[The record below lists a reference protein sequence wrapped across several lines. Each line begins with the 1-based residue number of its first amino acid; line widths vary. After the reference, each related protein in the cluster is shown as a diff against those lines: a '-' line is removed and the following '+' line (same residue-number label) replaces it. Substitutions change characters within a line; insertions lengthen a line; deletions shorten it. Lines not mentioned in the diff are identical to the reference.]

1 MINNS
6 KFLRVIL
13 ITTAFFTF
21 MSANQGM
28 EEDYNDWEIVP
39 SHSAVSNDGASAYS
53 GNNVDGYNFEDDFE
67 LKVKAFGNTA
77 LNVLSGVGITVLNI
91 GLDIIENEAN
101 KSKNQFNS
109 GVALGSHIM
118 GNLYGQGV
126 ALQEA
131 YENEK
136 EILKERK

>member
-6 KFLRVIL
+6 KFLGVIL
-13 ITTAFFTF
+13 IPAAFFTF

-39 SHSAVSNDGASAYS
+39 SHSGVSKDDLSVYS
-53 GNNVDGYNFEDDFE
+53 GNNAYDYNIEDDFE

-77 LNVLSGVGITVLNI
+77 LNVLEGVGMTVLNI

-109 GVALGSHIM
+109 GVALGSHIV
-118 GNLYGQGV
+118 GTLYGQGV
-126 ALQEA
+126 ALQQA
-131 YENEK
+131 YEKEK
-136 EILKERK
+136 ELLKESK